1 LKAVCKFSPEL
12 RGTVKIS
19 GSKNASLPILIAT
32 LLTDEKCFI
41 ENVPRL
47 DDVFAIIELL
57 KKLGKKVLF
66 QKNKVSIKG
75 KIKNTQLDEK
85 LVRKLRAS
93 VLVMGPVL
101 ARKGYGSFAM
111 PGGCA
116 LGERPIDIHLSGFE
130 KMGAR
135 YRISKGRVIFTKTKL
150 KPVRIK
156 LKFPSVGATEN
167 LIMTA
172 SLIPGITVIENS
184 AIEPEVIDLANF
196 LKKMGVKININGKTF
211 TVKGSKKLKGAKYR
225 VIPDRIEAGT
235 FLLATAS
242 VSGQV
247 QLKNVLYRHL
257 ESVILKL
264 KNSGVKI
271 KTSKDKI
278 HIKRTGKVKPV
289 DIETAPYPGFPTDL
303 QPMWAVYMLQAKGV
317 SKIKENVFPSRF
329 MYVDELK
336 RLGADLSLKGNTL
349 FVKKSTLSGTHLLA
363 CDLRAAASMII
374 AGLISKGTTEV
385 SNLHHLSRGYEN
397 FFEKLQ
403 KLGANVSIKK

>member
-1 LKAVCKFSPEL
+1 MKAVCKFSPEL

-264 KNSGVKI
+264 KNFS
-271 KTSKDKI
+271 
-278 HIKRTGKVKPV
+278 
-289 DIETAPYPGFPTDL
+289 
-303 QPMWAVYMLQAKGV
+303 
-317 SKIKENVFPSRF
+317 
-329 MYVDELK
+329 
-336 RLGADLSLKGNTL
+336 
-349 FVKKSTLSGTHLLA
+349 
-363 CDLRAAASMII
+363 
-374 AGLISKGTTEV
+374 
-385 SNLHHLSRGYEN
+385 
-397 FFEKLQ
+397 
-403 KLGANVSIKK
+403 